1 MSTQSSAAPKTL
13 DLDGLLDDF
22 EPRVKPQALAA
33 AAVPA
38 PTKARAPQRET
49 VFPSRE
55 PKGPKHV
62 QVNCYL
68 RSDVGE
74 RFKTFLQR
82 DEYTKWNYGQ
92 AIEFLLDFH
101 EKHKKGS
108 KA

>member
-1 MSTQSSAAPKTL
+1 MGTPANAPKTL

-22 EPRVKPQALAA
+22 EPRVKPQALATPA
-33 AAVPA
+33 APA
-38 PTKARAPQRET
+38 KPRAPQRET

-55 PKGPKHV
+55 PKGPRHV

-74 RFKTFLQR
+74 RFKAFLQR

-101 EKHKKGS
+101 EKHKKTP